1 MCNQQTYKRAKKAII
16 DPLERN
22 RAGAATNL
30 AVQEIAQQLKE
41 IHKYNF
47 SGRDIHWN
55 IWANAILAADAHLR
69 ESMMSDSPPGKIIE
83 LFTRAPANPETVVRD
98 LQRNVSIGM
107 SVNNTTKEA
116 VKQVR
121 QELDTM
127 KQVIE
132 QLTKMWVTLNARFEL
147 LENSVQTNDEMLG
160 AIGTAARVVESE
172 VSENAFDQIEYL
184 DDPDHE

>member
-1 MCNQQTYKRAKKAII
+1 MVNWQDVEVSTYVHIYSLSLCNQLTYKRAKKAII

-47 SGRDIHWN
+47 SGRDIHLN

-127 KQVIE
+127 K
-132 QLTKMWVTLNARFEL
+132 
-147 LENSVQTNDEMLG
+147 SD
-160 AIGTAARVVESE
+160 
-172 VSENAFDQIEYL
+172 
-184 DDPDHE
+184 